1 MPEGYTQEA
10 SNLIFDLLDR
20 ETAAIWEDI
29 ESTPTDTTAELWA
42 KKLKKIAQ
50 DYSLSSRFALMRI
63 LYCRAH
69 TINISSNSI
78 SEMPA
83 TDVDFEIF
91 IYGKSYQFKDVSL
104 EHASN
109 LLPEEN
115 LQYISCLMDMAELQA
130 DSDPEVNEY
139 IISRAWYD
147 EASANK
153 VSEYLNKTNQTR
165 KNKKYKAPLTREEAF
180 QLGHILDFSLEEM
193 QWFMLRVFDV
203 ADGFRFNHSEDL
215 IEAYGFLTG
224 ASWQHVQQLK
234 EQYEEICS
242 QIEKSTAIVADNGW
256 TKDVSDTLFG
266 QAERWKLY
274 PETRDERFLSW
285 MKTQAPRLD
294 VPSQTAGRIYRNLAA
309 FAHDLITDEEITP
322 SEEEF
327 VDCIL
332 DVCEEYEDNGS
343 SRRLFYEDGILS
355 PAKCKLIADELMLKN
370 NTQSESTEADNT
382 KSWHV
387 LSAKQDG
394 TLSAAGGTINSG
406 RTRVADILSGKVQAE
421 KADMLY
427 LLWFTANLIWEI
439 SDIPDTNGLCCRIL
453 DFMDTAKSLLSASL
467 MPDFYPP
474 HPIEQS
480 MLLSIVNGRTEGN
493 EPAFVYEYMLQ
504 SLKKTRE
511 RQPGSRKHDKAFKLH
526 VVTHYRAHPELS
538 LTDCALLFEISPKTL
553 SAWQKDLLEKGLI
566 E

>member
-1 MPEGYTQEA
+1 MSESYTQEA

-20 ETAAIWEDI
+20 EVAAIWEDI

-42 KKLKKIAQ
+42 KKLKKIAR

-69 TINISSNSI
+69 NIRITNMDDT
-78 SEMPA
+78 EVPA
-83 TDVDFEIF
+83 SGADFEIL
-91 IYGKSYQFKDVSL
+91 IYGKSYCFEDISL
-104 EHASN
+104 RHANN
-109 LLPEEN
+109 LQPEEN
-115 LQYISCLMDMAELQA
+115 LQYIGCLMDMAELQA

-153 VSEYLNKTNQTR
+153 VSEYLNKNNQTR

-193 QWFMLRVFDV
+193 QWFMLRVFDS
-203 ADGFRFNHSEDL
+203 ADGFRFNQSDDL

-234 EQYEEICS
+234 ELYEESCS
-242 QIEKSTAIVADNGW
+242 QIKKDKTIIADNGW

-266 QAERWKLY
+266 QVERWKRY
-274 PETRDERFLSW
+274 SETKDEHFLVW
-285 MKTQAPRLD
+285 IKAQAPRLD
-294 VPSQTAGRIYRNLAA
+294 IPSQTAGRIYRNLAA
-309 FAHDLITDEEITP
+309 FAYDLITDEEITP

-332 DVCEEYEDNGS
+332 DVCEEYEDSGS

-370 NTQSESTEADNT
+370 NAQSESTEADNT

-387 LSAKQDG
+387 LSVKQDC
-394 TLSAAGGTINSG
+394 TLSAAGGTVNSG

-421 KADMLY
+421 KGDMLY
-427 LLWFTANLIWEI
+427 LLWFTANLAWEI

-453 DFMDTAKSLLSASL
+453 DFMETAKNLLSASL
-467 MPDFYPP
+467 LPDFYPP

-493 EPAFVYEYMLQ
+493 EPAFVYEHMLQ

-511 RQPGSRKHDKAFKLH
+511 RQPGSRKHDKAFKIQ
-526 VVTHYRAHPELS
+526 VVSHYRAHPELS